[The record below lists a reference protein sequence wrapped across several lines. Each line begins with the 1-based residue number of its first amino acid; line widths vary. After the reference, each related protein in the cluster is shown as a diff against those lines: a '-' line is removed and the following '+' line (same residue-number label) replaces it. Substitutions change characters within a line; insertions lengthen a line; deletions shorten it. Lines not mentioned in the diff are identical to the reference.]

1 MTEVSLAQGNTA
13 YNEDIS
19 VLAAGTAI
27 IGRPCTVW
35 TITVTT
41 DTAGDGAV
49 SFSNHATAFSNTAQ
63 VDKVVLT
70 DEVKTFQLVYPKG
83 LYLSAGLTA
92 TANKA
97 SMNVS
102 VTYD

>member
-1 MTEVSLAQGNTA
+1 M
-13 YNEDIS
+13 
-19 VLAAGTAI
+19 AAGTAI
-27 IGRPCTVW
+27 IARPCTVW
-35 TITVTT
+35 SITVTT
-41 DTAGDGAV
+41 DTAGDGV
-49 SFSNHATAFSNTAQ
+49 MSFSNHATTFTNSAQ
-63 VDKVVLT
+63 VDKVILT
-70 DEVKTFQLVYPKG
+70 DEIKTFQLVYPKG

>member
-1 MTEVSLAQGNTA
+1 MADISISQGNSKHS
-13 YNEDIS
+13 EDIS
-19 VLAAGTAI
+19 VLAAGTSI

-49 SFSNHATAFSNTAQ
+49 SFSNHAAAFSNTAQ

-70 DEVKTFQLVYPKG
+70 DEIKTFQLVYPKG

-92 TANKA
+92 TANKS